1 MDRALHTI
9 TESLEKGRGNCIVL
23 SPDKDCEMSTFRC
36 LTGKLDLFNCYH
48 QKGDNSSLVV
58 PLRIKDA
65 DFEWGFQYD
74 SSKDYLLTWDHLVLK
89 HHMEFN
95 LVKTNNWKM
104 NVLHEKVRIPIDKIP
119 GIKKFDIYKRPAET
133 TI

>member
-1 MDRALHTI
+1 M
-9 TESLEKGRGNCIVL
+9 
-23 SPDKDCEMSTFRC
+23 
-36 LTGKLDLFNCYH
+36 
-48 QKGDNSSLVV
+48 V

-95 LVKTNNWKM
+95 LVKTDNWKM
-104 NVLHEKVRIPIDKIP
+104 NVLQEKVRIPLDKIP

-133 TI
+133 TV